1 MKTAKMWC
9 VAVLPPLTGCGVS
22 FFFLVGSRKGAR
34 PVVGHWAFPC
44 AGAAEQAKHKLG
56 QDTVARSAVPPQL
69 LPRKAFPKQLLQA
82 LQKSWELSVVIVT
95 DPLLLNWP

>member
-1 MKTAKMWC
+1 MG
-9 VAVLPPLTGCGVS
+9 TGPSHVQ
-22 FFFLVGSRKGAR
+22 
-34 PVVGHWAFPC
+34 
-44 AGAAEQAKHKLG
+44 EQAKHKLG
-56 QDTVARSAVPPQL
+56 QDTVARSFVPPQL